1 MSKAQLKK
9 ELANM
14 DAVQL
19 RELILDLY
27 SAKKE
32 AKEYFE
38 FFLEPDVNKL
48 TEKVGLQI
56 DKELN
61 RTKRGMLCAR
71 FSVIF
76 ALLKDYQAHGVDAQH
91 VYKLMLGV
99 LRKAVTFERL
109 YYTKNSFENGTLKL
123 FSHTLEYADK
133 QQMFDVALQDLQGVL
148 DIASLHLKDSM
159 LDIFE
164 SYKQKCK

>member
-9 ELANM
+9 ELAEM

-32 AKEYFE
+32 AKDYFE
-38 FFLEPDVNKL
+38 FFLNPDVDKL
-48 TEKVGLQI
+48 TEKKGMEI

-61 RTKRGMLCAR
+61 RSKRGMLCAR
-71 FSVIF
+71 FSKIF
-76 ALLKDYQAHGVDAQH
+76 TILKDYQAYGVDAQH
-91 VYKLMLGV
+91 VYGLMLGV
-99 LRKAVTFERL
+99 LNKSVIFERL
-109 YYTKNSFENGTLKL
+109 YYTQTSFVNGTLKL
-123 FSHTLEYADK
+123 FGRILEYADK
-133 QQMFDVALQDLQGVL
+133 QQMFDVAVKDLQTVL
-148 DIASLHLKDSM
+148 DGATRHLKSSM
-159 LDIFE
+159 LEIFE